1 MARALRVLAVAG
13 LTVLAGWPAAA
24 QTMPQTTPMMQ
35 GGPVTLG
42 SPPPAPV
49 EAAKGSLFLS
59 AAFAGGAQ
67 PIRSGLVWRA
77 FEEQAQPDGS
87 HKLAAQSSEPSP
99 VLNLPEG
106 AYIVH
111 AAYGLASVTKRV
123 VIGPTA
129 VTERL
134 TLNAGALRI
143 TGTLGDAPIAP
154 HKVSI
159 SVFVPE
165 PGNAEAKLVVS
176 GARPGDIIRL
186 PEGAYHIVSIYLD
199 TVGQPSQNT
208 SQKPAEPAVPG
219 LPPNATN
226 SIVTADL
233 RVPSGKLIDA
243 TLRHKAATLTL
254 KLVSQPGGEALANT
268 SFTVM
273 TPGGDVIREMIGAF
287 PSLVLAEGEYKAYA
301 RHADKVYEATFDV
314 KSALDRDV
322 EVVAR

>member
-1 MARALRVLAVAG
+1 MKVRTTGRAGCVAALLLA
-13 LTVLAGWPAAA
+13 LAASAHA
-24 QTMPQTTPMMQ
+24 QTTPRAV
-35 GGPVTLG
+35 GGPITRG
-42 SPPPAPV
+42 FTPPSV
-49 EAAKGSLFLS
+49 EAGQGALFLS
-59 AAFAGGAQ
+59 ATFSAGAQ

-77 FEEQAQPDGS
+77 FEERAQPDGS
-87 HKLAAQSSEPSP
+87 HKLAAESADPAP
-99 VLNLPEG
+99 ALVLPEG
-106 AYIVH
+106 TYIIHV
-111 AAYGLASVTKRV
+111 AYGLASATKRV
-123 VIGPTA
+123 VIGPSP

-143 TGTLGDAPIAP
+143 TGTIGEAPIAP
-154 HKVSI
+154 NKLSI
-159 SVFVPE
+159 AVFVPE
-165 PGNAEAKLVVS
+165 PGNAEAKLVIT
-176 GARPGDIIRL
+176 GAKPGDILRL
-186 PEGAYHIVSIYLD
+186 PEGAYHIVSTYLD
-199 TVGQPSQNT
+199 TVSQPSQNAT
-208 SQKPAEPAVPG
+208 QKPAEPAAPG

-273 TPGGDVIREMIGAF
+273 TPGGDVIRELIGAF

-301 RHADKVYEATFDV
+301 RHADKVYETTFQV